1 MPRFSP
7 RRSAFTLIELL
18 VVIAIIAILI
28 GLLLPAV
35 QKVREAAAR
44 IKCANNLKQ
53 LGLACMNYEG
63 TFQSLPPAS
72 TQVGAG
78 GPFAELSE
86 YLKVG
91 QTGTA
96 GNHYATHTFLPIIA
110 PFIEQGN
117 VLTGAGAAY
126 DLRQDWNAT
135 QNRPA
140 ASRRI
145 ATFECPSA
153 QGDHLVPSTLAGIGW
168 SPATTDYF
176 AVTRANNI
184 PSVWIA
190 LGLQFPGGGTGT
202 TANTPAVLGTLVNAR
217 RTPLSAISDGL
228 SNTIMLAEC
237 SSRPAGWA
245 FGAQYTPQP
254 TFVNGAWAGAGFDI
268 TCSGT
273 LRPATAGAQPSK
285 PNGSTA
291 AAAITGATAINGWNQ
306 SEIYSFHSGIANVSM
321 GDGSVRS
328 LKASLPLGT
337 LFLLVVRN
345 DGQVIPN
352 FD

>member
-1 MPRFSP
+1 MSFRPF
-7 RRSAFTLIELL
+7 RRAAFTLIELL

-44 IKCANNLKQ
+44 IKCSNNLKQ
-53 LGLACMNYEG
+53 LGLACMNYES
-63 TFQSLPPAS
+63 TYQSLPPAS
-72 TQVGAG
+72 TQVGSG

-117 VLTGAGAAY
+117 VLTGAGAVY
-126 DLRQDWNAT
+126 DLRQDWNST

-145 ATFECPSA
+145 ATFECPSVPT
-153 QGDHLVPSTLAGIGW
+153 DHLVPSTLASIGW

-184 PSVWIA
+184 PNVWVA
-190 LGLQFPGGGTGT
+190 LGLTFPGGGTGT
-202 TANTPAVLGTLVNAR
+202 TANSNAVLGTLVNAK

-228 SNTIMLAEC
+228 SNTIMLAEDGG
-237 SSRPAGWA
+237 RPAGFA
-245 FGAQYTPQP
+245 FGGQYTPQP

-273 LRPATAGAQPSK
+273 VKPATAGTQPAK
-285 PNGSTA
+285 LNAGNIA
-291 AAAITGATAINGWNQ
+291 AAASAVAVNGWNQ
-306 SEIYSFHSGIANVSM
+306 SEIYGFHSGVANVSM
-321 GDGSVRS
+321 GDGSVRT
-328 LKASLPLGT
+328 LKASLPLRT
-337 LFLLVVRN
+337 LFLMVVRN
-345 DGQVIPN
+345 DGQVIQEV
-352 FD
+352 D